1 MLRTVI
7 VIITLS
13 KPGGDPHAAANRVE
27 GSNASKFLRYCF
39 CLTDFVQGG
48 GAVFCALRF
57 VGGEEDWVCGGIQDA
72 YA

>member
-1 MLRTVI
+1 MLQLTGSRVQMPASFCVTVS
-7 VIITLS
+7 V
-13 KPGGDPHAAANRVE
+13 
-27 GSNASKFLRYCF
+27 
-39 CLTDFVQGG
+39 LTDFVQGG